1 MSVSKRSRPS
11 PAVVLAALALVFA
24 MVGSAVAGT
33 DGLSNKIT
41 KSKVKSI
48 ANKQIDKAEPTL
60 NVNSAKTAAPS
71 GPAGGDL
78 TGSYPNPTIGANKVD
93 GAKIAAS
100 AVGNNAIANDA
111 VNAAK
116 IAADAVGKS
125 ELAANSVGASE
136 LGNITEIDTVSASIA
151 DNSSGSVT
159 APCPAGSQ
167 VVSGGNDGFLVNGY
181 FVVASRQSGNGWAV
195 FLQNNSGAAR
205 TITAHAYCLDQ

>member
-78 TGSYPNPTIGANKVD
+78 TGNYPNPTIGANKVD
-93 GAKIAAS
+93 GAKIAPS
-100 AVGNNAIANDA
+100 AVGNQCDRERCRQRGE
-111 VNAAK
+111 
-116 IAADAVGKS
+116 DRRGRGRQ
-125 ELAANSVGASE
+125 VGA
-136 LGNITEIDTVSASIA
+136 
-151 DNSSGSVT
+151 
-159 APCPAGSQ
+159 
-167 VVSGGNDGFLVNGY
+167 
-181 FVVASRQSGNGWAV
+181 R
-195 FLQNNSGAAR
+195 R
-205 TITAHAYCLDQ
+205 